1 MKDKEVNRMTWVLCF
16 YCLVAK
22 WYLIVCNPRDCSPPG
37 SSVHGISQARIL
49 EWVAISFFRG
59 SSWPRDRTRVPWIG
73 SRVLYRRATREALW
87 TLWPCLIDH
96 SVSRNEVDG
105 QPTRILLS
113 QCSEDILD
121 LRSRNLITEHNRVF
135 TSPSLSLLNY
145 CHYIGPNPQHSGPYL
160 LLQHPRWGRREFSNV
175 ESWWND
181 SSA

>member
-1 MKDKEVNRMTWVLCF
+1 MKTSCF
-16 YCLVAK
+16 SFSGAPIWDALAGAVESFNCL
-22 WYLIVCNPRDCSPPG
+22 LIDSAWGDTQSYPILCNPRDCSPPG

-121 LRSRNLITEHNRVF
+121 LRSRNLITEHNREF
-135 TSPSLSLLNY
+135 QLLT
-145 CHYIGPNPQHSGPYL
+145 CFQ
-160 LLQHPRWGRREFSNV
+160 
-175 ESWWND
+175 
-181 SSA
+181 A